1 MALKHSDLTIGIA
14 GLGLIGGSLAKAYKR
29 AQVKAVYGYDHNKS
43 VLDTAQLHGAIDGS
57 LNSETIAQC
66 DAILIAV
73 YPAGAITYLESISP
87 YIKSTTIVF
96 DCCGVKRAVCE
107 QCFAIAKAHGF
118 TFVGGHPMAGK
129 HTSGFKSSS
138 ADLFDGASMV
148 LVPEVTDDI
157 RLFDHMESALK
168 PVGFGRLTVT
178 TPEMHDKMIA
188 FTSQLA
194 HIVSNAYIKSPTAR
208 MHDGFSAGSYRDLTR
223 VAWLDPNMW
232 MELFFLNRD
241 MLVEE
246 LDILINSLA
255 KYRQALVDNDTDAM
269 LALLSEGV
277 KIKEEVDG

>member
-1 MALKHSDLTIGIA
+1 MAPKHSNLTIGIA

-29 AQVKAVYGYDHNKS
+29 AQVTAVYGYDHNKS
-43 VLDTAQLHGAIDGS
+43 VQDTAQLHGAIDGE
-57 LNSETIAQC
+57 LNEETIAQC

-73 YPAGAITYLESISP
+73 YPAGAITYLESIAP
-87 YIKSTTIVF
+87 YIKNTTIVF

-107 QCFAIAKAHGF
+107 QCFAIAHKHGF

-138 ADLFDGASMV
+138 ADLFDDASMV

-157 RLFDHMESALK
+157 RLFDHMETALK

-178 TPEMHDKMIA
+178 TPDMHDKMIA

-208 MHDGFSAGSYRDLTR
+208 AHDGFSAGSYRDLTR
-223 VAWLDPNMW
+223 VAWLDPSMW

-246 LDILINSLA
+246 LDIFINSLT
-255 KYRQALVDNDTDAM
+255 KYKQALVDNDTDAM

>member
-1 MALKHSDLTIGIA
+1 MPAKTNELTIGIA

-29 AQVKAVYGYDHNKS
+29 AQVRAVYGYDLSDAVQGFAK
-43 VLDTAQLHGAIDGS
+43 LDGAIDGE
-57 LNSETIAQC
+57 LNRETVALC
-66 DAILIAV
+66 DAILIAI
-73 YPAGAITYLESISP
+73 YPGDAIRYLESIAP
-87 YIKSTTIVF
+87 YVPKTTVVF

-107 QCFAIAKAHGF
+107 QCFSIAAKHGF

-138 ADLFDGASMV
+138 ADLFDGTSMI
-148 LVPEVTDDI
+148 LVPKTNDDI
-157 RLFDHMESALK
+157 RLFDRMEITLK
-168 PVGFGRLTVT
+168 PVGFGRLTIT

-208 MHDGFSAGSYRDLTR
+208 MNDGFSAGSYRDLTR

-232 MELFFLNRD
+232 MELFILNRD
-241 MLVEE
+241 MLTQE
-246 LDILINSLA
+246 LDILIDSLL
-255 KYRQALVDNDTDAM
+255 KYRQALSDNDKESLYNL
-269 LALLSEGV
+269 LAEGV

>member
-1 MALKHSDLTIGIA
+1 MTTKYSELTIGIA

-29 AQVKAVYGYDHNKS
+29 AQVKAVYGFDRNAAVQGIAK
-43 VLDTAQLHGAIDGS
+43 LDGAIDGE
-57 LNSETIAQC
+57 LNRETIAQC
-66 DAILIAV
+66 DAILIAI
-73 YPAGAITYLESISP
+73 YPADAIRYLQSIAAD
-87 YIKSTTIVF
+87 IQATTIVF

-107 QCFAIAKAHGF
+107 QCFAIAQAHGF

-138 ADLFDGASMV
+138 ADLFDGASMI
-148 LVPEVTDDI
+148 LVPKTNDDI
-157 RLFDHMESALK
+157 KLFDHMEKALK

-178 TPEMHDKMIA
+178 TPETHDQMIA

-208 MHDGFSAGSYRDLTR
+208 THDGFSAGSYRDLTR

-232 MELFFLNRD
+232 MELFLLNRD
-241 MLVEE
+241 MLVQE
-246 LDILINSLA
+246 LDIFIDSLS
-255 KYRQALVDNDTDAM
+255 KYRKALVNNDKDA
-269 LALLSEGV
+269 LHELLYEGV

>member
-1 MALKHSDLTIGIA
+1 MTTGNNELTIGIA

-29 AQVKAVYGYDHNKS
+29 AQVKAVYGYDRDEAIQGFAK
-43 VLDTAQLHGAIDGS
+43 LEGAIDGD
-57 LNSETIAQC
+57 LNKETIANC

-73 YPAGAITYLESISP
+73 YPADAIRYLESIAP
-87 YIKSTTIVF
+87 YIQSTTIVF
-96 DCCGVKRAVCE
+96 DCCGVKRAVCD
-107 QCFAIAKAHGF
+107 QCFTIAENNGF

-148 LVPEVTDDI
+148 LVPKTNDDI
-157 RLFDHMESALK
+157 KLFDQMEKALK

-208 MHDGFSAGSYRDLTR
+208 AHDGFSAGSYRDLTR

-232 MELFFLNRD
+232 MELFLLNRD
-241 MLVEE
+241 MLVQE
-246 LDILINSLA
+246 LDILMDSLS
-255 KYRQALVDNDTDAM
+255 KYRKALETNDKDELRRL
-269 LALLSEGV
+269 LAEGV

>member
-1 MALKHSDLTIGIA
+1 MAPKHSDLTIGIA

-29 AQVKAVYGYDHNKS
+29 AQVNAVYGYDHNKS
-43 VLDTAQLHGAIDGS
+43 VQDTAQLHGAIDGE
-57 LNSETIAQC
+57 LNEETIAQC

-73 YPAGAITYLESISP
+73 YPAGAIAYLESIAP
-87 YIKSTTIVF
+87 YINSTTIVF

-107 QCFAIAKAHGF
+107 QCFAIAHKHGF

-138 ADLFDGASMV
+138 ADLFDDASMV

-157 RLFDHMESALK
+157 RLFDHMETALK

-178 TPEMHDKMIA
+178 TPAMHDKMIA

-208 MHDGFSAGSYRDLTR
+208 AHDGFSAGSYRDLTR
-223 VAWLDPNMW
+223 VAWLDPSMW

-246 LDILINSLA
+246 LDIFINSLT
-255 KYRQALVDNDTDAM
+255 KYKQALVDNDTDAM

-277 KIKEEVDG
+277 RIKEEVDG